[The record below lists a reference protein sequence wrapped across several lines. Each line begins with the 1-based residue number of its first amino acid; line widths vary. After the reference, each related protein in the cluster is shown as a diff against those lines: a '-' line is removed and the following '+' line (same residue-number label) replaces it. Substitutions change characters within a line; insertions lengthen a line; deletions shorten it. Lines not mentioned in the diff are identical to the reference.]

1 MSSVQNTG
9 HRLTYR
15 PDSLPVQANP
25 VFHELIVPLGGEYQL
40 QLCDGTV
47 VYLNAMSKLRFPNF
61 FSGKVLSLIHISIE
75 RGIDYPF
82 ARNFTFSL
90 QTTF

>member
-1 MSSVQNTG
+1 MKSLRASVTLNDLWRTSSI
-9 HRLTYR
+9 
-15 PDSLPVQANP
+15 A
-25 VFHELIVPLGGEYQL
+25 
-40 QLCDGTV
+40 
-47 VYLNAMSKLRFPNF
+47 
-61 FSGKVLSLIHISIE
+61 IE